1 MTSHQAASGRAH
13 IDAHTSSLAAEEDT
27 SRWLRIAILALALP
41 LFAQTFHYIKD
52 LPPLWALSKAFPI
65 LSAPLALALFWRRI
79 PPDVAAWIA
88 GFLWLVLTP
97 SVMAIFAFD
106 QSFFAG
112 LTAQVKL
119 LGMLHAASFLGLLL
133 ILRPSLDELSVAFII
148 WACAIAFA
156 LVALWAFAP
165 LSWYTTGYEFGDA
178 PFLSIDHRGP
188 RIRMPIYFLL
198 IGLFFAFRR
207 TLSQTSARDIAMVLG
222 ALALAIFVVKTRAV
236 IAASIGVLALVL
248 IGTLRPTLRIV
259 LFAVAFAGAIVLL
272 QLPMAESLLDNGLA
286 SGADIRLTTLRK
298 AIEFLGSNPINWLLG
313 VGTFSPL
320 DPGALARF
328 FNHFFFL
335 SDIGWFG
342 LIFEYGVLGTV
353 ILLGLVL
360 RVWLM
365 GRQLRRRLRSPFL
378 MALQDFAL
386 FVLIISPIYPTMTLQ
401 PGEVATIAA
410 IFIYAGMVLR
420 DDAEASG
427 IAAPSGAR
435 S

>member
-1 MTSHQAASGRAH
+1 
-13 IDAHTSSLAAEEDT
+13 
-27 SRWLRIAILALALP
+27 
-41 LFAQTFHYIKD
+41 
-52 LPPLWALSKAFPI
+52 
-65 LSAPLALALFWRRI
+65 
-79 PPDVAAWIA
+79 
-88 GFLWLVLTP
+88 
-97 SVMAIFAFD
+97 
-106 QSFFAG
+106 
-112 LTAQVKL
+112 
-119 LGMLHAASFLGLLL
+119 
-133 ILRPSLDELSVAFII
+133 
-148 WACAIAFA
+148 
-156 LVALWAFAP
+156 
-165 LSWYTTGYEFGDA
+165 
-178 PFLSIDHRGP
+178 
-188 RIRMPIYFLL
+188 
-198 IGLFFAFRR
+198 
-207 TLSQTSARDIAMVLG
+207 MVLG

-236 IAASIGVLALVL
+236 IAASIVVLALVL

-298 AIEFLGSNPINWLLG
+298 AMEFLGSNPINWLLG

-365 GRQLRRRLRSPFL
+365 GRQLRRSVRSPFL

-410 IFIYAGMVLR
+410 IFIYAGMLLR

-427 IAAPSGAR
+427 IATPSGAR